1 MEHLFAPWRMA
12 YVSGVDLVTGCI
24 FCAAA
29 AGGPETLTLLRG
41 ERVFAL
47 LNRYP
52 YTSGHLMV
60 APVTHVGDLSGLD
73 GPTIA
78 EMMVMAQRL
87 VGVLRDVYAP
97 HGFNLGLNLGE
108 SAGAGVV
115 GHVHLHL
122 VPRWRGDTNFMSVS
136 AGLRVLPEDLTDT
149 YGRLRSALEGG
160 HA

>member
-1 MEHLFAPWRMA
+1 MA
-12 YVSGVDLVTGCI
+12 YVSGTGSAPGCI

-29 AGGPETLTLLRG
+29 GGGSETLTLVRG

-60 APVTHVGDLSGLD
+60 APIAHVGDLSGLD
-73 GPTIA
+73 GPTIV
-78 EMMVMAQRL
+78 EMMGMAQRL
-87 VGVLRDVYAP
+87 VGVLRDVYSP

-115 GHVHLHL
+115 DHVHLHL

-149 YGRLRSALEGG
+149 CTRLRSALEAG